1 MKSWY
6 NISDEEKD
14 KLEDEFDKKNEYKMY
29 SPYLIFG
36 SLTIAILFILYGYNI
51 EDIVGM
57 VLMILGFISFIIFLY
72 TGSITIY
79 NNQKREKEF
88 VSWLMVEKKIVKEND
103 YH

>member
-36 SLTIAILFILYGYNI
+36 SLTIAILFIIYGYNI
-51 EDIVGM
+51 GDIIGEVM
-57 VLMILGFISFIIFLY
+57 MFLGGISFIIGLY
-72 TGSITIY
+72 TGIVTEY

-88 VSWLMVEKKIVKEND
+88 VSWLIVEKKIVKEYD
-103 YH
+103 CH

>member
-6 NISDEEKD
+6 NISDKEKD

-36 SLTIAILFILYGYNI
+36 LLTIAILFILYGYNI
-51 EDIVGM
+51 GDIIGM

-72 TGSITIY
+72 TGSITVY

-88 VSWLMVEKKIVKEND
+88 VSWLIVEKKIVKEND